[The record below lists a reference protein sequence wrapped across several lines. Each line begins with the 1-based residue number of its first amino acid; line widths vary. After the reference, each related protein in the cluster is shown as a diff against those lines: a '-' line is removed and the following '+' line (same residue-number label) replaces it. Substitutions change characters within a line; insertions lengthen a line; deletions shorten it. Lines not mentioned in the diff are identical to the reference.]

1 MRLSDG
7 GARLSGGGAWLSAR
21 GARLSAQGLGYLSEY
36 FRFCWFN
43 LVICHTINSDLSVLP
58 AAPNGSAC
66 TPLGPILVLVLMFH
80 LLILQP
86 YKRVTNQ
93 NAEPGWDT
101 RWKADPGLPATRSI
115 LQGPEIHLLR

>member
-1 MRLSDG
+1 MEE
-7 GARLSGGGAWLSAR
+7 R
-21 GARLSAQGLGYLSEY
+21 GCLAEERGCLPEGRGYLPKDCGYLSEY
-36 FRFCWFN
+36 FRYCWFN

-58 AAPNGSAC
+58 ATPNGSAC
-66 TPLGPILVLVLMFH
+66 TPLGPILVLELMFH

-86 YKRVTNQ
+86 YKRDTNQ